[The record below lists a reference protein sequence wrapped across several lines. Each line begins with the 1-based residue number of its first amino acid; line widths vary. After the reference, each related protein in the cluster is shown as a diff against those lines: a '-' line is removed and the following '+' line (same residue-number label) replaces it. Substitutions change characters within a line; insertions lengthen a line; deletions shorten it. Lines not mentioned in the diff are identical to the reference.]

1 MMNTWDLENEVE
13 EKFSTFRNRFNKEC
27 LLRNRYN
34 KECLKNVSNNKF
46 GIRKK
51 LLKLKEQFG
60 KICFF
65 LYWLEVSIYKAFI
78 KRLWICLRIM
88 PCFVMLL
95 FHVFVAFV
103 VDVCYMFNIWQR
115 LASVSWICLG
125 GCVNIF
131 FCPLFVIACSERDV
145 ELINNALCKVSQLTT
160 SKLTLTLWRQYNDVL
175 SQAVV

>member
-1 MMNTWDLENEVE
+1 MKLKKNLVPSEIDSTKNASWEIDTTKNASKMCPTINLEL
-13 EKFSTFRNRFNKEC
+13 EKNYLN
-27 LLRNRYN
+27 
-34 KECLKNVSNNKF
+34 LKNNSERSVFSFK
-46 GIRKK
+46 R
-51 LLKLKEQFG
+51 
-60 KICFF
+60 F
-65 LYWLEVSIYKAFI
+65 LDWLEVSIYKAFI

-131 FCPLFVIACSERDV
+131 VCPLFVIACSERDV

-160 SKLTLTLWRQYNDVL
+160 SKLTLTLWR
-175 SQAVV
+175 

>member
-1 MMNTWDLENEVE
+1 MKLKKNLVPSDIDSTKNASWEIDTTKNASKMCPTINLEL
-13 EKFSTFRNRFNKEC
+13 EKNYLN
-27 LLRNRYN
+27 
-34 KECLKNVSNNKF
+34 LKNNSERSVFSFK
-46 GIRKK
+46 R
-51 LLKLKEQFG
+51 
-60 KICFF
+60 F
-65 LYWLEVSIYKAFI
+65 LDWLEVSIYKAFI
-78 KRLWICLRIM
+78 KGLWICLRIM

-131 FCPLFVIACSERDV
+131 VCPLFVIACSERDV

>member
-1 MMNTWDLENEVE
+1 MCLTINLEL
-13 EKFSTFRNRFNKEC
+13 EKNYLNLKINSKRPVFSFKRF
-27 LLRNRYN
+27 LDW
-34 KECLKNVSNNKF
+34 LK
-46 GIRKK
+46 
-51 LLKLKEQFG
+51 
-60 KICFF
+60 
-65 LYWLEVSIYKAFI
+65 VSIYKAFI
-78 KRLWICLRIM
+78 KGLWICLRIM

-131 FCPLFVIACSERDV
+131 VCPLFVIACSERDV

>member
-1 MMNTWDLENEVE
+1 MKLKKNLVPSEIDSTKNASWEIDTTKNASKMCPTINLEL
-13 EKFSTFRNRFNKEC
+13 EKNYLN
-27 LLRNRYN
+27 
-34 KECLKNVSNNKF
+34 LKNNSERSVFSFK
-46 GIRKK
+46 R
-51 LLKLKEQFG
+51 
-60 KICFF
+60 F
-65 LYWLEVSIYKAFI
+65 LDWLEVSIYKAFI

-131 FCPLFVIACSERDV
+131 VCPLFVIACSERDV

>member
-1 MMNTWDLENEVE
+1 MKLKKNLLPSEIDSTKNASWEIDTTKNASKMCPTINLEL
-13 EKFSTFRNRFNKEC
+13 EKNYLN
-27 LLRNRYN
+27 
-34 KECLKNVSNNKF
+34 LKNNSERSVFSFK
-46 GIRKK
+46 R
-51 LLKLKEQFG
+51 
-60 KICFF
+60 F
-65 LYWLEVSIYKAFI
+65 LDWLEVSIYKAFI
-78 KRLWICLRIM
+78 KGLWICLRIM

-131 FCPLFVIACSERDV
+131 VCPLFVIACSERDV

>member
-1 MMNTWDLENEVE
+1 MKLKKNLVPWEIDTTKNASKMCPTINLEL
-13 EKFSTFRNRFNKEC
+13 EKNYLN
-27 LLRNRYN
+27 
-34 KECLKNVSNNKF
+34 LKNNSERSVFSFK
-46 GIRKK
+46 R
-51 LLKLKEQFG
+51 
-60 KICFF
+60 F
-65 LYWLEVSIYKAFI
+65 LDWLEVSIYKAFI
-78 KRLWICLRIM
+78 KGLWICLRIM

-131 FCPLFVIACSERDV
+131 VCPLFVIACSERDV

>member
-1 MMNTWDLENEVE
+1 MKLKKNLVPSEIDSTKNASWEIDTTKNASKMCPTINLEL
-13 EKFSTFRNRFNKEC
+13 EKNYLN
-27 LLRNRYN
+27 
-34 KECLKNVSNNKF
+34 LKNNSERSVFSFK
-46 GIRKK
+46 R
-51 LLKLKEQFG
+51 
-60 KICFF
+60 F
-65 LYWLEVSIYKAFI
+65 LDWLEVSIYKAFI
-78 KRLWICLRIM
+78 KGLWICLRIM

-131 FCPLFVIACSERDV
+131 VCPLFVIACSERDV

>member
-1 MMNTWDLENEVE
+1 MKLKKNLVLSEIDSTKNASWEIDTTKNASKMCPTINLEL
-13 EKFSTFRNRFNKEC
+13 EKNYLN
-27 LLRNRYN
+27 
-34 KECLKNVSNNKF
+34 LKNNSERSVFSFK
-46 GIRKK
+46 R
-51 LLKLKEQFG
+51 
-60 KICFF
+60 F
-65 LYWLEVSIYKAFI
+65 LDWLEVSIYKAFI
-78 KRLWICLRIM
+78 KGLWICLRIM

-131 FCPLFVIACSERDV
+131 VCPLFVIACSERDV

>member
-1 MMNTWDLENEVE
+1 MKLKKNLVPSEIDSTKNASWEIDTTKNASKMCPTINLEL
-13 EKFSTFRNRFNKEC
+13 EKNYLN
-27 LLRNRYN
+27 
-34 KECLKNVSNNKF
+34 LKNNSERSVFSFK
-46 GIRKK
+46 R
-51 LLKLKEQFG
+51 
-60 KICFF
+60 F
-65 LYWLEVSIYKAFI
+65 LDWLEVSIYKAFI
-78 KRLWICLRIM
+78 NRLWICLRIM

-131 FCPLFVIACSERDV
+131 VCPLFVIACSERDV

-160 SKLTLTLWRQYNDVL
+160 SKLTLTLWR
-175 SQAVV
+175 

>member
-60 KICFF
+60 KICFLF
-65 LYWLEVSIYKAFI
+65 QEISGLIGSIN
-78 KRLWICLRIM
+78 L
-88 PCFVMLL
+88 
-95 FHVFVAFV
+95 
-103 VDVCYMFNIWQR
+103 
-115 LASVSWICLG
+115 
-125 GCVNIF
+125 
-131 FCPLFVIACSERDV
+131 
-145 ELINNALCKVSQLTT
+145 
-160 SKLTLTLWRQYNDVL
+160 
-175 SQAVV
+175 